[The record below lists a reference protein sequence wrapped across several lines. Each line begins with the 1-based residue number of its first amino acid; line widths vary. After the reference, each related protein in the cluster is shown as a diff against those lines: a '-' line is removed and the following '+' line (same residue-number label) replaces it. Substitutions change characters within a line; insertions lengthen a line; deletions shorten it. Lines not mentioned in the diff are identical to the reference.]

1 MATWVRSGTG
11 TYPSATDSDVT
22 GTMELDN
29 GTAPGDFDPDGVNS
43 VRIQYD
49 MEVTS
54 GTFTSPEDHTVLR
67 AVELTLNGVGTALA
81 SVDGADT
88 DLDNGT
94 TPISTDET
102 DSSIATGFSTAQ
114 WETAELNPTDIGAV
128 RNWTTYNQNM
138 APDGVLISVATSPNV
153 TVTIDYTPAAAGVA
167 GPLIDRS
174 AVTSLINEGLIT

>member
-1 MATWVRSGTG
+1 MATWVRNGTG
-11 TYPSATDSDVT
+11 SYPTATNLDVS

-54 GTFTSPEDHTVLR
+54 GLFTSPEDHTVLR
-67 AVELTLNGVGTALA
+67 NVELTLNGVGTALA
-81 SVDGADT
+81 TIDGADT
-88 DLDNGT
+88 DISVSN
-94 TPISTDET
+94 ISTDET

-114 WETAELNPTDIGAV
+114 WEGAELNPGDIGAV

-138 APDGVLISVATSPNV
+138 GPDGVAISVASSPNV
-153 TVTIDYTPAAAGVA
+153 TVTIDYTPAAAGSDELDFERGIHRGVRR
-167 GPLIDRS
+167 GTGRGI
-174 AVTSLINEGLIT
+174 